1 MSNYKIGDLFLKNI
15 DSFGILYTINFYQI
29 IDILEDD
36 YIINWIEFIKEKVI
50 PSSGDKSPCKYKYT
64 IRYSPKEF
72 NVIDKNNANRYFRY
86 NITEEIDFQDI
97 LKIKD
102 SYNSELAYKI
112 IHKKFQIVYEK
123 CI

>member
-15 DSFGILYTINFYQI
+15 NSFGILYTINFYQI
-29 IDILEDD
+29 VDILEDD

-50 PSSGDKSPCKYKYT
+50 PCSDESPYKY
-64 IRYSPKEF
+64 IINSSKGF
-72 NVIDKNNANRYFRY
+72 NRINKNSASGYFRY
-86 NITEEIDFQDI
+86 NITGEIDFQNI

-112 IHKKFQIVYEK
+112 IHKKFQTVL
-123 CI
+123 

>member
-15 DSFGILYTINFYQI
+15 NSFGILYTINFYQI
-29 IDILEDD
+29 VDILEDD

-50 PSSGDKSPCKYKYT
+50 PSSDENSCKYT

-86 NITEEIDFQDI
+86 NITGEIDFQDI

-102 SYNSELAYKI
+102 FYNSELAYKI
-112 IHKKFQIVYEK
+112 IHKKFQTVYEK

>member
-15 DSFGILYTINFYQI
+15 NSFGILYTINFYQI
-29 IDILEDD
+29 VDILEDD

-50 PSSGDKSPCKYKYT
+50 PISDEGPYKYT
-64 IRYSPKEF
+64 IRYSSKGF
-72 NVIDKNNANRYFRY
+72 NGINKNSANGYFRY
-86 NITEEIDFQDI
+86 NITGEIDFQDI

-112 IHKKFQIVYEK
+112 IHKKFQTVL
-123 CI
+123 

>member
-50 PSSGDKSPCKYKYT
+50 PSSDKSPCKYT

-86 NITEEIDFQDI
+86 NITGEIDFQDI

-112 IHKKFQIVYEK
+112 IYKKFQIVL
-123 CI
+123 